1 MGERG
6 RDPQSPTDDSYPTFD
21 YQPPMTMYSVL
32 SEILSMMFFDVDF
45 DTELIIDD
53 ADADT
58 DGDEVFVQVVV
69 ADKGDGDISVKDPT
83 DDVFEVSTIC
93 KCVLLRCAL
102 LSATVGDFVMI
113 IDEVVVAVGIVVI
126 EFELLVFV
134 EFVIVAVVVVVAPP
148 PVLRNVEVEAKEEDD
163 TLGEYGSVSS
173 LGFDIEVVVAAVA
186 AEAAAATTA
195 KADADAATGG
205 DCDNEASSCGDE
217 E

>member
-1 MGERG
+1 TSGHA
-6 RDPQSPTDDSYPTFD
+6 DPDASNI
-21 YQPPMTMYSVL
+21 
-32 SEILSMMFFDVDF
+32 EK
-45 DTELIIDD
+45 ELIIDD

-58 DGDEVFVQVVV
+58 DDDEVFVQVAV
-69 ADKGDGDISVKDPT
+69 ADKDGDNSVKDPT
-83 DDVFEVSTIC
+83 GDVFEVSTIC

-126 EFELLVFV
+126 EFELLALV
-134 EFVIVAVVVVVAPP
+134 EFVIVAVVVVVAP

-163 TLGEYGSVSS
+163 ALGEYGSVSS
-173 LGFDIEVVVAAVA
+173 LGFDVEVAAVA